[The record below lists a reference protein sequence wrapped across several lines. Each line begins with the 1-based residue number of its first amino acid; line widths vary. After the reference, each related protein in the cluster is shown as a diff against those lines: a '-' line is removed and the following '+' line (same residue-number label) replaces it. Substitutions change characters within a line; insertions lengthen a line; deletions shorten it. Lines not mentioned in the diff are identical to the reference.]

1 MEENIINI
9 LSEDTV
15 DKIAAGEVVERP
27 SSVVKE
33 LVENSI
39 DSGADSVSV
48 SIRGGG
54 ITEIRISDNGSGI
67 MRSEIRKAFMPHA
80 TSKIRKASDL
90 DSIHTLGFRGEA
102 LSSIAA
108 VSNVHMITKASDDDL
123 GTDYIIE
130 GGKEISNGLTGAPDG
145 TTLIVRNLFFNTP
158 ARRKFLKSEKTESI
172 YIEDVLCHIAI
183 SHPEISFS
191 FKSDG
196 HDRMMTSGN
205 SRLIDSIYQ
214 IYGREIASNLIPLKD
229 HCDLFSVDG
238 FIGNYSLV
246 RGNRSLESFYINKRS
261 VIDKVLSKALEDG
274 YKGFLMK
281 RQFPFAVLFFS
292 FPEGSVDVNVHPS
305 KREVRISDSQ
315 AVMENLTEMIHKAL
329 SGREDILEP
338 VKAETAKEKLN
349 ESESE
354 TDNNHSGIILDD
366 NKKISS
372 ETKSSCTDNSQNE
385 ERIWKNPKNLP
396 EPFEKSLLSSYTEK
410 IDEELKKNIRH
421 DERVSDIA
429 DKAYNTDSCEQISFI
444 SEESRPDI
452 NIIGQIFKTYWII
465 EWNKKVYII
474 DQHAAHEKVNYERM
488 IGSLRNHTM
497 TSQELM
503 PPVIVSLSAKEIDSA
518 EKIRDEMEAIGYR
531 YESFGGKEYM
541 ISAMPGN
548 LPDIDLK
555 SLFINIVSEASQ
567 WNNKFTSDMIE
578 ERIATMSCKASIKG
592 NQFISRDEAYA
603 LFDELLSLDEPY
615 HCPHGRP
622 TMIAVSREDL
632 DKLFRRIV

>member
-9 LSEDTV
+9 LSDDTV

-39 DSGADSVSV
+39 DSGANSVSV

-67 MRSEIRKAFMPHA
+67 LRSEIKKAFMPHA
-80 TSKIRKASDL
+80 TSKIKEASDL

-196 HDRMMTSGN
+196 RDRMMTSGN

-214 IYGREIASNLIPLKD
+214 IYGRDIASNLIPVKD
-229 HCDLFSVDG
+229 KCDLFSVNG

-261 VIDKVLSKALEDG
+261 VIDKTLSKALEDG

-281 RQFPFAVLFFS
+281 RQFPFAVLFFT

-305 KREVRISDSQ
+305 KREVRISDTQ
-315 AVMENLTEMIHKAL
+315 YVMENLTSMIHKAL

-338 VKAETAKEKLN
+338 VEAEAVKKPFIIHDKK
-349 ESESE
+349 
-354 TDNNHSGIILDD
+354 TDSNHSEIAI
-366 NKKISS
+366 
-372 ETKSSCTDNSQNE
+372 
-385 ERIWKNPKNLP
+385 P
-396 EPFEKSLLSSYTEK
+396 EPFEKNFISSYTEK
-410 IDEELKKNIRH
+410 LDEELRDKVSH
-421 DERVSDIA
+421 DEKVSEIA
-429 DKAYNTDSCEQISFI
+429 EKVYNTDSYEQLSFI
-444 SEESRPDI
+444 SEESKPDI

-488 IGSLRNHTM
+488 ISSLHKHTM
-497 TSQELM
+497 TSQEVV
-503 PPVIVSLSAKEIDSA
+503 PPVIVSLSAKEMESA
-518 EKIRDEMEAIGYR
+518 EKIRNEMEFLGYR

-555 SLFINIVSEASQ
+555 SLFMSIVSEAAQ

-592 NQFISRDEAYA
+592 NQSISFDEAAA
-603 LFDELLSLDEPY
+603 LFDELLTLDEPY